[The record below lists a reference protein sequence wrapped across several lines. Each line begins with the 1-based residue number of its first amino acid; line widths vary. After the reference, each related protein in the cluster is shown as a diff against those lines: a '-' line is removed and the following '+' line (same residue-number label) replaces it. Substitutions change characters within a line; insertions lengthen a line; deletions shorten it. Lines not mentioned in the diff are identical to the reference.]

1 MNTTKRRQ
9 SIEINNKTYNRF
21 LKFIEEEMERRGCSQ
36 NKMGETLGVTG
47 TTLGEKLRKINRLF
61 ADDMCEW
68 MEILGIK
75 IFYPGEEPPITSDG
89 NIQELEEK
97 IKILKRENELL
108 NDLCKERLLRLQQY
122 EHICDNNDKHN
133 A

>member
-1 MNTTKRRQ
+1 
-9 SIEINNKTYNRF
+9 
-21 LKFIEEEMERRGCSQ
+21 
-36 NKMGETLGVTG
+36 MGETLGVTG

-122 EHICDNNDKHN
+122 EHIYDNNDKHN
-133 A
+133 V

>member
-75 IFYPGEEPPITSDG
+75 IFYPGEEPPITGKVPDDRGLCRSEKYRRKNK
-89 NIQELEEK
+89 NIK
-97 IKILKRENELL
+97 KR
-108 NDLCKERLLRLQQY
+108 K
-122 EHICDNNDKHN
+122 
-133 A
+133 

>member
-1 MNTTKRRQ
+1 
-9 SIEINNKTYNRF
+9 
-21 LKFIEEEMERRGCSQ
+21 
-36 NKMGETLGVTG
+36 MGETLGVTG

-75 IFYPGEEPPITSDG
+75 I
-89 NIQELEEK
+89 
-97 IKILKRENELL
+97 LKRENELL